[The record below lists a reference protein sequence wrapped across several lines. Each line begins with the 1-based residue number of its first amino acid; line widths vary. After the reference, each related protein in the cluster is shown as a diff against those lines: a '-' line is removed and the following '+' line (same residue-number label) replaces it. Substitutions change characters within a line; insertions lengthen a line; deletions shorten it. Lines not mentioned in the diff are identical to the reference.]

1 MIQNSH
7 SRKWQDFS
15 QLIIPLAALGIL
27 ILFNL
32 IRGIVIGDLSFF
44 SITMAVNN
52 DGNNVLSGNLISIID
67 SASALAIIA
76 MGMTLVTA
84 ACGGQDISVGA
95 VGAISGAVFIKVLDA
110 FGLDNISV
118 GSILLGLLAACL
130 VTIVFKLFNG
140 TLVAVFRI
148 QPMIATLILF
158 SCGRSIAYMITG
170 SATPMLNNPLIS
182 AIGKTIPGCPIP
194 TPVFLVVI
202 MGLILMLIFKVTN
215 LRLYTQTVGI
225 NQGAARLNGINP
237 VFIKLLSF
245 VILGICVSLAA
256 MIQVCRLNQLA
267 HMTLLDGI
275 EMDAILA
282 VAIGGNSLGGGKFR
296 LSGTIIGA
304 YVILMLTNTLNAMS
318 VKPESIR
325 AYKAIVI
332 IIIVIASSPII
343 KEKVALLWKRISNKS
358 QKAVAG
364 RSGT

>member
-1 MIQNSH
+1 MPVRRNS
-7 SRKWQDFS
+7 RGKLGAS

-32 IRGIVIGDLSFF
+32 VRGIVIGDLRFF
-44 SITMAVNN
+44 SIGTRINN
-52 DGNNVLSGNLISIID
+52 DGNTVLTGNLISIID
-67 SASALAIIA
+67 DASALAIIA

-95 VGAISGAVFIKVLDA
+95 VGAISGAVFVKVLDA
-110 FGLDNISV
+110 FGLDAISV
-118 GSILLGLLAACL
+118 WTILAALACAIL
-130 VTIVFKLFNG
+130 VTVLFSLFNG

-170 SATPMLNNPLIS
+170 SATPQLNHPLIN
-182 AIGKTIPGCPIP
+182 AIGKTIPGIPVP
-194 TPVFLVVI
+194 TPIFLV
-202 MGLILMLIFKVTN
+202 LIVALLLMLLFRLTN

-237 VFIKLLSF
+237 TLIKLLSF
-245 VILGICVSLAA
+245 VILGVCVSIAS
-256 MIQVCRLNQLA
+256 MIQVCRLNQLS
-267 HMTLLDGI
+267 HKTLLDAI

-296 LSGTIIGA
+296 ISGTVLGA
-304 YVILMLTNTLNAMS
+304 YIILMLTNTLNDMS
-318 VKPESIR
+318 VKPDSIK

-332 IIIVIASSPII
+332 IIIVIAGSPAI
-343 KEKVALLWKRISNKS
+343 KDKITMLLNRM
-358 QKAVAG
+358 
-364 RSGT
+364 RSGRNTMIREAK

>member
-1 MIQNSH
+1 M
-7 SRKWQDFS
+7 SRKANSREKKDIS

-32 IRGIVIGDLSFF
+32 IRGIAIGDLRFF
-44 SITMAVNN
+44 SIGTRINN
-52 DGNNVLSGNLISIID
+52 DGNTVLAGNLISIID
-67 SASALAIIA
+67 DASALAIIA

-95 VGAISGAVFIKVLDA
+95 VGAISGAVFVKVLDA

-118 GSILLGLLAACL
+118 GSIVVGLIAAIA
-130 VTIVFKLFNG
+130 VTIVFTLFNG
-140 TLVAVFRI
+140 TLVSVFKI

-170 SATPMLNNPLIS
+170 SATPQLNDKLIN
-182 AIGKTIPGCPIP
+182 AIGKTIPGVPVP
-194 TPVFLVVI
+194 TPIFLVII
-202 MGLILMLIFKVTN
+202 MALILALIFRITN

-237 VFIKLLSF
+237 MIIKLLSF
-245 VILGICVSLAA
+245 VILGVCVSLAS
-256 MIQVCRLNQLA
+256 MIQVCRLNQLS
-267 HMTLLDGI
+267 HKTLLDAI

-296 LSGTIIGA
+296 LSGTILGA
-304 YVILMLTNTLNAMS
+304 YIILMLTNTLNDMS
-318 VKPESIR
+318 VKPESIK

-332 IIIVIASSPII
+332 IIIVIAGSPMV
-343 KEKVALLWKRISNKS
+343 KEKITAFWSKMHNGSR
-358 QKAVAG
+358 KAEAG
-364 RSGT
+364 R

>member
-1 MIQNSH
+1 MNQKANSR
-7 SRKWQDFS
+7 RKTDLS

-32 IRGIVIGDLSFF
+32 IRGIVIGDLGFF
-44 SITMAVNN
+44 SIGTRVNN
-52 DGNNVLSGNLISIID
+52 DGNTVLTGNLISIID
-67 SASALAIIA
+67 DASALAIIA

-95 VGAISGAVFIKVLDA
+95 VGAISGAVFVKVLDA
-110 FGLDNISV
+110 FGLDRISA
-118 GSILLGLLAACL
+118 GSIVVALLAATA
-130 VTIVFKLFNG
+130 VTILFTLFNG

-170 SATPMLNNPLIS
+170 SATPQLNDKLIN
-182 AIGKTIPGCPIP
+182 AIGKTIPGIPVP
-194 TPVFLVVI
+194 TPIFLVVI
-202 MGLILMLIFKVTN
+202 MALILALIFKVTN

-237 VFIKLLSF
+237 TIIKLLSF
-245 VILGICVSLAA
+245 VILGICVSLAS
-256 MIQVCRLNQLA
+256 MIQVCRLNQLS
-267 HMTLLDGI
+267 HKTLLDAI

-296 LSGTIIGA
+296 LAGTILGA
-304 YVILMLTNTLNAMS
+304 YIILMLTNTLNDMS
-318 VKPESIR
+318 VKPESIK

-332 IIIVIASSPII
+332 IIIVIAGSPAVKDKIS
-343 KEKVALLWKRISNKS
+343 AFWSRIHSGS
-358 QKAVAG
+358 GKAMAG
-364 RSGT
+364 R